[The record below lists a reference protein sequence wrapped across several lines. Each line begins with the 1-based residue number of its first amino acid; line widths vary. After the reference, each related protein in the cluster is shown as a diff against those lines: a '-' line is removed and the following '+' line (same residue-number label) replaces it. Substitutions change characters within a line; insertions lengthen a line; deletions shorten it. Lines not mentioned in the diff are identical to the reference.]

1 MRDGFAGCHPAV
13 NALFFALVLAGAM
26 MLDHPVCLAISLC
39 GGAAC
44 HLSLTGRRQ
53 TGRALCYVLPVMV
66 LAAAV
71 NPAFSHAGATI
82 LTYLPSGNPLT
93 LESLAY
99 GLGAGA
105 MLGGVMLWFACC
117 TKVMTADKLVY
128 LFGRAAPAL
137 SLVLSMT
144 LRFVPRFTRAAAPGR
159 PGPAGPE

>member
-13 NALFFALVLAGAM
+13 NALFFALVLAGTM
-26 MLDHPVCLAISLC
+26 ILDHPLLSGHLPVRGGGLPPIS
-39 GGAAC
+39 
-44 HLSLTGRRQ
+44 
-53 TGRALCYVLPVMV
+53 GRAAADGRPLGYVLPVMV

-144 LRFVPRFTRAAAPGR
+144 LRFVPRFTGSCAWPSRSSGA
-159 PGPAGPE
+159 